1 MNETRTLPL
10 QVHLMEKETATQADV
25 TLTLQSGEV
34 LHGHGE
40 SRRNP
45 RDRDVP
51 EIGDELAV
59 ARALSELSH
68 RLVETAATQIGS
80 IEHHPVHL
88 TH

>member
-10 QVHLMEKETATQADV
+10 QVHLIEKEAVTQADV
-25 TLTLQSGEV
+25 TLTMQSGQV
-34 LHGHGE
+34 VRGHGE
-40 SRRNP
+40 ARRNP

-68 RLVETAATQIGS
+68 RLVETAAAAIGG
-80 IEHHPVHL
+80 IEQHPVHL